1 MNRRTSTRLAA
12 LALGLP
18 LAVGLSACGGGGEPA
33 GESSSSASQ
42 DTGDGSGANA
52 GTIEVSIDGGQIEP
66 VGKRVTASVGEEIVL
81 EVTADQPGEL
91 HVHSTPE
98 QTVSYDAGTTRA
110 SVPVEQPGV
119 IEVESHDPAVVI
131 LQIETR

>member
-1 MNRRTSTRLAA
+1 MNLRTSTRLAA
-12 LALGLP
+12 LALALP
-18 LAVGLSACGGGGEPA
+18 LAVGLSGCGGGDEPA
-33 GESSSSASQ
+33 DDSSPSASE

-66 VGKRVTASVGEEIVL
+66 VGQRVTASVGEEIVL

-98 QTVSYDAGTTRA
+98 QTVSYDAGTTKA
-110 SVPVEQPGV
+110 SVPIEQPGV
-119 IEVESHDPAVVI
+119 IEVESHDPSLVI
-131 LQIETR
+131 LQIEAR